1 MSQDIIDILRV
12 AGLETGDASFISI
25 SAADEQDLA
34 LKALERAAVDLEA
47 SAVAR
52 AKTVALLSAGQDRI
66 DRLQA
71 ETKTLLEKLLAAR

>member
-1 MSQDIIDILRV
+1 MSQGIIDILRV
-12 AGLETGDASFISI
+12 ATPETGDVSSISI
-25 SAADEQDLA
+25 NAAEEQDLA
-34 LKALERAAVDLEA
+34 LKALERAAIDLEE

-66 DRLQA
+66 DRVQA